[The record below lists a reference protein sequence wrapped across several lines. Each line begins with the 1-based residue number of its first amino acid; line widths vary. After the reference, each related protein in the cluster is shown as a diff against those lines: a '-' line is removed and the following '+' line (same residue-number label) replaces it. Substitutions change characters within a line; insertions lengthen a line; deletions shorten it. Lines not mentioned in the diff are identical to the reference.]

1 MPFIMILYYLICVY
15 IATLLVWNF
24 IKEKKSVNDM
34 FLYLLI
40 LIPLILRILRIK

>member
-1 MPFIMILYYLICVY
+1 MPIIMILYYLICVY
-15 IATLLVWNF
+15 IVTLLVWNF
-24 IKEKKSVNDM
+24 VKEKKSVNDM

>member
-1 MPFIMILYYLICVY
+1 MILYYLICVY
-15 IATLLVWNF
+15 IVTLLVWNF
-24 IKEKKSVNDM
+24 VKEKKSVNDM

>member
-1 MPFIMILYYLICVY
+1 MPIIMILYYLICVY
-15 IATLLVWNF
+15 IVAMLVWNF

>member
-1 MPFIMILYYLICVY
+1 MPIIMILYYLICVY
-15 IATLLVWNF
+15 IVTLLVWNF

>member
-1 MPFIMILYYLICVY
+1 VPIIMILYYLICVY
-15 IATLLVWNF
+15 IVAMLVWNF